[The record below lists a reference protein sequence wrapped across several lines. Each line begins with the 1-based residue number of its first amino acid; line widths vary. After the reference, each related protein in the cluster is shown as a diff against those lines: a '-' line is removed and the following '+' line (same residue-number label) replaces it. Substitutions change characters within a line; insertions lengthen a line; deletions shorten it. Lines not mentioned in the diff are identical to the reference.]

1 MCGDDAPWAACAAK
15 RRIYSPHDKVRSQT
29 DGKALCWSERVRR
42 QGLEPRTRGL
52 RVGRP
57 AAPGVL
63 PAQMP
68 QANARKAH
76 IAPRYDSCPSHESSH
91 GIRVDPNSVHHDE

>member
-1 MCGDDAPWAACAAK
+1 MLVKCE
-15 RRIYSPHDKVRSQT
+15 Y
-29 DGKALCWSERVRR
+29 LRVRR

-57 AAPGVL
+57 AVPDVR

-68 QANARKAH
+68 QANAQKAR
-76 IAPRYDSCPSHESSH
+76 IARGYDSCPSHESSH
-91 GIRVDPNSVHHDE
+91 GIRADPNSVHHDE

>member
-1 MCGDDAPWAACAAK
+1 MCGVDAPCAAK
-15 RRIYSPHDKVRSQT
+15 RRICSPHAQVRRQAY
-29 DGKALCWSERVRR
+29 GKALYWSERVRR

-57 AAPGVL
+57 AVPGLL

-68 QANARKAH
+68 QENARKAH
-76 IAPRYDSCPSHESSH
+76 IARRYDSCPSHESSH
-91 GIRVDPNSVHHDE
+91 GIRTDPNSVHHDE